1 MHDREHPFMITDGE
15 AFPFHSWI
23 HSLWERWCTNYYERN
38 YKTKTITISPSC
50 MIGNTHSWSLM
61 VKRSLSTAGYIVSER
76 GSAHLRLIQTK
87 SSSLEFSNWSD
98 KHFIII
104 FTAVDYKIVQ
114 SSLSTKQL
122 FALAWRGVCLT
133 IVSSCKQ
140 WMGAHSIGWP
150 KH

>member
-98 KHFIII
+98 KHFIFI

-114 SSLSTKQL
+114 SILRWNKESTNGPLVVLTVIKECRLRSSLL
-122 FALAWRGVCLT
+122 VA
-133 IVSSCKQ
+133 
-140 WMGAHSIGWP
+140 GWTP
-150 KH
+150 W